1 MKYNRKTIIIIFFI
15 IELGMILPFAF
26 QMTKEFFKK
35 DKDEFLTL
43 LKQYE
48 NILVKNGIIRHSKNL
63 TTRIKFLIS
72 GKVISNS
79 VFDGKDK
86 WLFYSS
92 KNDGHLINDYKGKNH
107 PSNQKLEEM
116 KNNLISNFTFLKNR
130 GIKFIVFVAP
140 NKGKIYSRYFPDNF
154 IIAPQ
159 TTTDYVVEQMQSS
172 NFDFPVIYPYKE
184 LLEYSLK
191 YQLYYPR
198 DTHWNQLG
206 AYIGFRALLK
216 EGFNYDL
223 PTIDSLS
230 IKEEQSKGKG
240 DLTYMVKLDKYYP
253 YLTEYSLK
261 EYDDIQ
267 TTTIKDYVNPNPLI
281 NKSVLVIGDSFSE
294 GLTKYLIKTFTKV
307 SVIHR
312 KDYNIDK
319 LEKFK
324 PDVVVF
330 ESVGRLFYQKDHTHF
345 SLEKK

>member
-1 MKYNRKTIIIIFFI
+1 MKYSRKTIIIIFLI
-15 IELGMILPFAF
+15 IELGMILPFVF
-26 QMTKEFFKK
+26 QMTKEFFIK
-35 DKDEFLTL
+35 DIDEFQTL

-79 VFDGKDK
+79 VFDGKEK

-107 PSNQKLEEM
+107 PSNKKLEEM
-116 KNNLISNFTFLKNR
+116 KNNLISNFTILKNR

-154 IIAPQ
+154 IIAEE
-159 TTTDYVVEQMQSS
+159 TTTDYVVKQMQSS
-172 NFDFPVIYPYKE
+172 KFDFPVIYPYKE
-184 LLEYSLK
+184 LLEYSQK
-191 YQLYYPR
+191 YQIYYPR

-223 PTIDSLS
+223 PKLDSLN

-240 DLTYMVKLDKYYP
+240 DLVSMVKLDKYYP
-253 YLTEYSLK
+253 YLTEYSIK

-267 TTTIKDYVNPNPLI
+267 TIPNKDYVNPNPLI
-281 NKSVLVIGDSFSE
+281 NKSVLVIGDSFSSA
-294 GLTKYLIKTFTKV
+294 LKKYLTKTFTKV
-307 SVIHR
+307 SVVLR
-312 KDYNIDK
+312 KDYSIDK
-319 LEKFK
+319 FEKFK
-324 PDVVVF
+324 PDVVIF
-330 ESVGRLFYQKDHTHF
+330 ESVGRLFYQKEHTNF